1 MSGLAFPFLRV
12 TQAVRRREGLGRRHA
27 RERHLGAR
35 KLYLLAR
42 RQQRHQRQ
50 ASVRADGHRLYR
62 AEAGVPGRG
71 DSMNDS
77 DLQHLRQAI
86 AFAWR
91 SREPGDDQQRVPR
104 RIDSTPSRVSVD

>member
-1 MSGLAFPFLRV
+1 
-12 TQAVRRREGLGRRHA
+12 
-27 RERHLGAR
+27 
-35 KLYLLAR
+35 
-42 RQQRHQRQ
+42 
-50 ASVRADGHRLYR
+50 
-62 AEAGVPGRG
+62 
-71 DSMNDS
+71 MNDS